1 MLGRG
6 YKAYV
11 RGAVCSEQR
20 SMAGAAGERAFA
32 CERAARAQTARSKT
46 RTRTLFARAIAS
58 RARKS
63 PAVHVA
69 LKKHTAQQHEEVH
82 GKAHLRVRGGRV
94 K

>member
-1 MLGRG
+1 
-6 YKAYV
+6 
-11 RGAVCSEQR
+11 
-20 SMAGAAGERAFA
+20 MAGAAGERAFA

-69 LKKHTAQQHEEVH
+69 LKKHAAQQHEEMH
-82 GKAHLRVRGGRV
+82 EKAHLRVRGGRV